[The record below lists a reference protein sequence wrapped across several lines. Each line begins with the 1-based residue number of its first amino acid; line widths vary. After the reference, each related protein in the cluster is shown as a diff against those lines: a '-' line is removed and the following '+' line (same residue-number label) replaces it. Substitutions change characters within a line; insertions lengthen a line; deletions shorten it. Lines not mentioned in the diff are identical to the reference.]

1 MNQPDDVDWTERRQ
15 GLISS
20 ARAVLRDAGVS
31 KITPELAEFVLEG
44 AAAAA
49 YRDFGERMFAQV
61 QELRGQLERRNRA
74 MPRVN
79 GSGEA
84 APRRQ
89 APTAEPVKPLQG
101 GIEGEVGRL
110 VDDFR
115 REIGV

>member
-1 MNQPDDVDWTERRQ
+1 MSQPDDVDWTERRQ
-15 GLISS
+15 GIISS

-31 KITPELAEFVLEG
+31 QVTPELAEFVLEG
-44 AAAAA
+44 AAAPA

-84 APRRQ
+84 PPPRKPAP
-89 APTAEPVKPLQG
+89 EPVKLLQG